1 MEVLEKLYVFVV
13 MWSIGALLELEDRD
27 KLQEFMTN
35 NEEFTLNL
43 PALTPGSEERIF
55 DYYVNNEGEKLNIIL
70 HFHNLFMAL
79 KKSNEKKNIAA
90 GGSGLPLCVTF
101 SFLVRGAVPP

>member
-43 PALTPGSEERIF
+43 PALTPGSEETIF
-55 DYYVNNEGEKLNIIL
+55 DYYVDNEGEKFNFDL
-70 HFHNLFMAL
+70 HF
-79 KKSNEKKNIAA
+79 
-90 GGSGLPLCVTF
+90 
-101 SFLVRGAVPP
+101 